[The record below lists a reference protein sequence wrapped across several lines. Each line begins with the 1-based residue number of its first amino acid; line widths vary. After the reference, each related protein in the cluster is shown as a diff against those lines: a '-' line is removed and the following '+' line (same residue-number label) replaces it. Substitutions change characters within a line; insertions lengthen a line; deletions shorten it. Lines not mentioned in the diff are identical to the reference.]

1 MKIGEVR
8 LWKLTR
14 RMVREAM
21 SAGHFKGAIIPT
33 GSTEQHNEYLAME
46 HDTASALHIAY
57 HAAVD
62 LYPHVLVTPPVPVGL
77 SEHWMDFPGSLT
89 LKPETFIAVVYD
101 ICDSLKRHGI
111 EHILIVNGHAGNGP
125 LRHEMADF
133 NEKLGI
139 DIEFCCYWEAY
150 SKEYMDR
157 IVGSGK
163 GVAHAAEF
171 ETSFCYAAFPENAHW
186 EEVDYEKAD
195 LKIKSESYAKEDPAA
210 FAESRDLAMAHK
222 GRVMINEA
230 INWVAE
236 KMATKMNL

>member
-57 HAAVD
+57 HAAID

-89 LKPETFIAVVYD
+89 LKKSGELSEIGLSKCSKIRLAERVLKPL
-101 ICDSLKRHGI
+101 SLCR
-111 EHILIVNGHAGNGP
+111 GP
-125 LRHEMADF
+125 CIPM
-133 NEKLGI
+133 
-139 DIEFCCYWEAY
+139 
-150 SKEYMDR
+150 S
-157 IVGSGK
+157 
-163 GVAHAAEF
+163 
-171 ETSFCYAAFPENAHW
+171 
-186 EEVDYEKAD
+186 
-195 LKIKSESYAKEDPAA
+195 
-210 FAESRDLAMAHK
+210 
-222 GRVMINEA
+222 
-230 INWVAE
+230 
-236 KMATKMNL
+236 